1 MHKTPITL
9 LCSLVYHAP
18 RVIFYARS
26 NQGPQ
31 TGVRSLHV
39 SPLCGF
45 LDLTGQPCS
54 RSFTMKSTLIK
65 AVSIAAFAALATGC
79 ASSSQLDEVR
89 SIAEAAQ
96 RSADE
101 AKQSA
106 AGAERT
112 ASDAKRIAEEA
123 KRSADEANSKIDRA
137 FKTSMQK

>member
-1 MHKTPITL
+1 MT
-9 LCSLVYHAP
+9 S
-18 RVIFYARS
+18 
-26 NQGPQ
+26 
-31 TGVRSLHV
+31 
-39 SPLCGF
+39 
-45 LDLTGQPCS
+45 
-54 RSFTMKSTLIK
+54 MLIK

-101 AKQSA
+101 AKQTA

-112 ASDAKRIAEEA
+112 AADA

>member
-1 MHKTPITL
+1 MT
-9 LCSLVYHAP
+9 S
-18 RVIFYARS
+18 
-26 NQGPQ
+26 
-31 TGVRSLHV
+31 
-39 SPLCGF
+39 
-45 LDLTGQPCS
+45 
-54 RSFTMKSTLIK
+54 MLIK

-101 AKQSA
+101 AKQTA

-112 ASDAKRIAEEA
+112 AADAKRTAEEA